1 MPLSLFV
8 LFLKLFSYRLT
19 ATSTTA
25 QSTGSNSTSS
35 NSVSSSIL
43 NSKSKTN
50 LLANH
55 LSGASSLPNNLNAT
69 IIEQTNGS
77 PNFCL
82 KWNLHPTNLIRNLT
96 EMVAAQQIVDVTI
109 ACDGSSIRAHK
120 IILSACSNY
129 FKELFLA
136 NPCKHPIVILK
147 DVRINEMK
155 AIVDFM
161 YRGEV
166 NVAQSQLS
174 SLLKT
179 AEILRVKG
187 LTEVTTAS
195 GVDIEAILIAD
206 EKDEREPS
214 VNHGSGLINKLA
226 GLDSAVAAVAASLN
240 GKILSNGLSNY
251 DGLHPQNDLGNSTD
265 PLYNNNLLNLASLS
279 SLRLNNSLN
288 NSANTLLN
296 LRESAQSELL
306 KRRKKR
312 KKGGYYYSNKGL
324 TNNHSSQDGDQAISL
339 VTNNKEGS
347 ENNENSSNSCNSSN
361 NSTDNSTINNS
372 LRNLCYIKKE
382 QQLADQGN
390 QSDCDNYS
398 GDESNDTLKRT
409 KDLLNV
415 IAAAGAFQGSSV
427 ANFYRSSTPESNNQ
441 SLLAIRRKLMQQQ
454 LNTMSPKTAQ
464 DLPDVS
470 MATGF
475 DLISI

>member
-1 MPLSLFV
+1 M
-8 LFLKLFSYRLT
+8 
-19 ATSTTA
+19 
-25 QSTGSNSTSS
+25 
-35 NSVSSSIL
+35 
-43 NSKSKTN
+43 
-50 LLANH
+50 
-55 LSGASSLPNNLNAT
+55 
-69 IIEQTNGS
+69 
-77 PNFCL
+77 
-82 KWNLHPTNLIRNLT
+82 
-96 EMVAAQQIVDVTI
+96 
-109 ACDGSSIRAHK
+109 
-120 IILSACSNY
+120 
-129 FKELFLA
+129 
-136 NPCKHPIVILK
+136 
-147 DVRINEMK
+147 
-155 AIVDFM
+155 
-161 YRGEV
+161 
-166 NVAQSQLS
+166 
-174 SLLKT
+174 LKT

-206 EKDEREPS
+206 EREEREPS
-214 VNHGSGLINKLA
+214 VNHSGVLMNKLA

-251 DGLHPQNDLGNSTD
+251 DGLHQQNDLANSGD
-265 PLYNNNLLNLASLS
+265 PLYNSNLLNLASLS
-279 SLRLNNSLN
+279 SLRMNNNLNNLNSLN
-288 NSANTLLN
+288 NSTNTLLN

-339 VTNNKEGS
+339 VTNKEGS

-382 QQLADQGN
+382 QALADQGN

-454 LNTMSPKTAQ
+454 LSTLSPKGAQ

-470 MATGF
+470 MPRGFGFGF
-475 DLISI
+475 DLI

>member
-1 MPLSLFV
+1 M
-8 LFLKLFSYRLT
+8 
-19 ATSTTA
+19 
-25 QSTGSNSTSS
+25 
-35 NSVSSSIL
+35 
-43 NSKSKTN
+43 
-50 LLANH
+50 
-55 LSGASSLPNNLNAT
+55 
-69 IIEQTNGS
+69 
-77 PNFCL
+77 
-82 KWNLHPTNLIRNLT
+82 
-96 EMVAAQQIVDVTI
+96 
-109 ACDGSSIRAHK
+109 
-120 IILSACSNY
+120 
-129 FKELFLA
+129 
-136 NPCKHPIVILK
+136 
-147 DVRINEMK
+147 
-155 AIVDFM
+155 
-161 YRGEV
+161 
-166 NVAQSQLS
+166 
-174 SLLKT
+174 LKT

-187 LTEVTTAS
+187 LTEVTTAA

-206 EKDEREPS
+206 EKDETEPS
-214 VNHGSGLINKLA
+214 VTHGGGLMNKLA

-251 DGLHPQNDLGNSTD
+251 DGLHQSNDLNNSND
-265 PLYNNNLLNLASLS
+265 QLYNSNLLNLASLS
-279 SLRLNNSLN
+279 GLRMNNNLNNLSSLD
-288 NSANTLLN
+288 NSTNTLLN
-296 LRESAQSELL
+296 LRESAQCELM

-324 TNNHSSQDGDQAISL
+324 NHSSQDGDQAISL

-361 NSTDNSTINNS
+361 NSTDASTMNNS

-382 QQLADQGN
+382 QQLADQGA

-454 LNTMSPKTAQ
+454 LSTLSPKGAQ

-470 MATGF
+470 MLF
-475 DLISI
+475 